1 VPPIALHPANSA
13 LLGGLWPV
21 GAGECL
27 AARNQICAGC
37 TRLWKSEIQF
47 GGIFEGL
54 GRTTP
59 LCHFANYLAELFAR
73 YLAYEYPTARW
84 LDVLASRTDA
94 AASRAEREAVAQIL
108 GCIG

>member
-1 VPPIALHPANSA
+1 MLDEA
-13 LLGGLWPV
+13 
-21 GAGECL
+21 
-27 AARNQICAGC
+27 
-37 TRLWKSEIQF
+37 KSWF
-47 GGIFEGL
+47 F
-54 GRTTP
+54 P
-59 LCHFANYLAELFAR
+59 LECHFANYLAELFAR